1 MIYPWFTFREQFLF
15 GTVEMGFSG
24 TLLLGLEVGLHL
36 KSSGREV
43 STCPFLAN
51 MVVWFLRPKPER
63 IDGSLLLLQQI
74 EMYY

>member
-36 KSSGREV
+36 KSSGTEV
-43 STCPFLAN
+43 ST
-51 MVVWFLRPKPER
+51 
-63 IDGSLLLLQQI
+63 
-74 EMYY
+74 